1 MCCRVWSVLGWLSPE
16 PVVPRVCLSLSGLSE
31 GDWFCL
37 LWFTLLGSAGLAGG
51 GLHLSLHKST
61 VQIVTPTS
69 RSTICTA
76 SFIPGWL
83 PGPVV
88 LPPDPPVL
96 LYARVILICTRVR
109 SNLDVA
115 LLWFATFIAIWQLYC
130 QAIWVYKIKIY
141 MGMSSWLIYNL
152 PIHRLQFSCRRAAY

>member
-1 MCCRVWSVLGWLSPE
+1 MEFQILVGAGATVLLLRGKWWHSVCWICLRNIFEGIRKCCGSMCCRVWSVLGWLSPE
-16 PVVPRVCLSLSGLSE
+16 PVVPRVCFLSLSGLSE
-31 GDWFCL
+31 GDWFCPP
-37 LWFTLLGSAGLAGG
+37 WFTLLGSAGLAGG

-61 VQIVTPTS
+61 VQIVTPAS

-96 LYARVILICTRVR
+96 LYARVILILR
-109 SNLDVA
+109 A
-115 LLWFATFIAIWQLYC
+115 FAQT
-130 QAIWVYKIKIY
+130 
-141 MGMSSWLIYNL
+141 
-152 PIHRLQFSCRRAAY
+152 

>member
-1 MCCRVWSVLGWLSPE
+1 MP
-16 PVVPRVCLSLSGLSE
+16 SLVHSTRE
-31 GDWFCL
+31 
-37 LWFTLLGSAGLAGG
+37 GSAGLDGG

-69 RSTICTA
+69 RSTICPA

-96 LYARVILICTRVR
+96 LYARVILILR
-109 SNLDVA
+109 A
-115 LLWFATFIAIWQLYC
+115 FAQT
-130 QAIWVYKIKIY
+130 
-141 MGMSSWLIYNL
+141 
-152 PIHRLQFSCRRAAY
+152 